1 MAGIRPRL
9 KKLENARQEWQ
20 RSDPTPRLEPTPEE
34 WQIIK
39 DAEQRLIEAASIR
52 DPVERER
59 VEAAILAEFGLR
71 RHGGD
76 E

>member
-1 MAGIRPRL
+1 VAIKRRL
-9 KKLENARQEWQ
+9 A
-20 RSDPTPRLEPTPEE
+20 RLEQRRLERQRADPPPRRELTPEE

-39 DAEQRLIEAASIR
+39 DAEQRLIEAASIS

-71 RHGGD
+71 RHGDG
-76 E
+76 